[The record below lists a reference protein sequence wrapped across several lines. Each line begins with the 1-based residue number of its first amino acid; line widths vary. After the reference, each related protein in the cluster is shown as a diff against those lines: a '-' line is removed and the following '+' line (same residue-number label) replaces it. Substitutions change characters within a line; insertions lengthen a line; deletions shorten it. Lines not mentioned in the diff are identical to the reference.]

1 MMELS
6 VEGVDVPEDAVLDD
20 GVIVAA
26 LSLGANLPL
35 ILGWPIQELLGARVL
50 VGAGDEVV
58 DNEGNTREA
67 RAGFGDYRPADVD
80 VVTLG
85 GVTLTLTGDNGFKT
99 VIRGRFQKE
108 AVRVKERISLS
119 SPGGKGVS
127 ASGSVNAW

>member
-20 GVIVAA
+20 GVIAAA

-50 VGAGDEVV
+50 VGAGDKVV
-58 DNEGNTREA
+58 DNKGNTREA
-67 RAGFGDYRPADVD
+67 RAGFGDYRPVDVD

-85 GVTLTLTGDNGFKT
+85 GVTLTLMGDNGFKT
-99 VIRGRFQKE
+99 VIRGRLQKE
-108 AVRVKERISLS
+108 AVRVKERILLS
-119 SPGGKGVS
+119 SPGGMGVS

>member
-1 MMELS
+1 
-6 VEGVDVPEDAVLDD
+6 
-20 GVIVAA
+20 
-26 LSLGANLPL
+26 
-35 ILGWPIQELLGARVL
+35 
-50 VGAGDEVV
+50 V

>member
-35 ILGWPIQELLGARVL
+35 ILGWPIQELLDARVL

-58 DNEGNTREA
+58 DNG
-67 RAGFGDYRPADVD
+67 
-80 VVTLG
+80 VVPT
-85 GVTLTLTGDNGFKT
+85 
-99 VIRGRFQKE
+99 IH
-108 AVRVKERISLS
+108 II
-119 SPGGKGVS
+119 
-127 ASGSVNAW
+127 